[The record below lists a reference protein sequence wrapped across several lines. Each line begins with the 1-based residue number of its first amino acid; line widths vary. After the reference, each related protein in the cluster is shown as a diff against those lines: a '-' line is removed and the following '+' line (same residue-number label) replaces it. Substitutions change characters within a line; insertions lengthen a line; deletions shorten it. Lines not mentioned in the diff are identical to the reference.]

1 MRLFID
7 IETLVLRDGETKYD
21 LNQPLIEAIKQVL
34 RVEAEALILWSDKGK
49 DYSRGWGRTIFPD
62 IGHVPADK
70 QSFLNFV
77 TKDDIVVDNKE
88 IKLNGVK
95 SLTPD
100 KFIKHVESLD
110 SEANSKNKKKED
122 EVALTNE

>member
-7 IETLVLRDGETKYD
+7 IETLVLWDGETKYD
-21 LNQPLIEAIKQVL
+21 LNQPLIEAIKQSL

-49 DYSRGWGRTIFPD
+49 NYSRGWGRTIFPD

-70 QSFLNFV
+70 QNFLNFAI
-77 TKDDIVVDNKE
+77 KDDIVVDNKE

-100 KFIKHVESLD
+100 KFIKHVELLN
-110 SEANSKNKKKED
+110 SEASLKNKKKDD
-122 EVALTNE
+122 EVVLTNE